1 MGIEIDLML
10 LYPQSK
16 GRLGERPIIT
26 EEDRII
32 SSRFDKDYFD
42 GDRKHG
48 YGGFNYHP
56 RFWTETVKLFK
67 QHYNLED
74 DAQILDIGCAK
85 GFMVKDFKL
94 LLPNSTVLGVDISE
108 YAINHAEPD
117 IREFVS
123 VANAIDLPFTDEQF
137 DLVISI
143 NTIHNLDRS
152 GCLKALREIERVSVG
167 NAFIMVDG
175 WQTDEER
182 DAMESWV
189 LTAKTM
195 MNKSDWVSLFKEA
208 NYTGDYFFWTVS

>member
-1 MGIEIDLML
+1 L
-10 LYPQSK
+10 
-16 GRLGERPIIT
+16 
-26 EEDRII
+26 
-32 SSRFDKDYFD
+32 DKDYFD

-48 YGGFNYHP
+48 YGGFSYHP

-67 QHYNLED
+67 QHYNLEED
-74 DAQILDIGCAK
+74 VRILDIGCAK

-94 LLPNSTVLGVDISE
+94 LLPNSTVLGIDISE
-108 YAINHAEPD
+108 YAINHAEPE

-123 VANAIDLPFTDEQF
+123 VANANNLPFTDKQF

-152 GCLKALREIERVSVG
+152 GCLKALREIERVSAS
-167 NAFIMVDG
+167 NSFIMVDG

>member
-1 MGIEIDLML
+1 MGIEIDLMR

-16 GRLGERPIIT
+16 GRLGERPTIT

-42 GDRKHG
+42 GDRKYG

-56 RFWTETVKLFK
+56 RFWTETAKLFK
-67 QHYNLED
+67 QHYNLEE
-74 DAQILDIGCAK
+74 DARILDIGCAK

-108 YAINHAEPD
+108 YAINHAEPE

-123 VANAIDLPFTDEQF
+123 VANANNLPFTDKQF

-143 NTIHNLDRS
+143 NTIHNLDQS
-152 GCLKALREIERVSVG
+152 GCLKALREIERVSAG
-167 NAFIMVDG
+167 NSFIMVDG
-175 WQTDEER
+175 WQTDQER

-195 MNKSDWVSLFKEA
+195 MKKSNWVSLFKEA

>member
-1 MGIEIDLML
+1 MGKEIDLMR

-16 GRLGERPIIT
+16 GRLRERPIVT
-26 EEDRII
+26 EDDRKI

-56 RFWTETVKLFK
+56 RFWTETVKLIT
-67 QHYNLED
+67 QYYNLRED
-74 DAQILDIGCAK
+74 ARILDIGCAK
-85 GFMVKDFKL
+85 GFMMKDFKL
-94 LLPNSTVLGVDISE
+94 LLPKSTVLGVDISE
-108 YAINHAEPD
+108 YAISCAEPE

-123 VANAIDLPFTDEQF
+123 VANAIDLPFSDGQF

-152 GCLKALREIERVSVG
+152 GCLKALHEIERVSAG
-167 NAFIMVDG
+167 NSFIMVDG
-175 WQTDEER
+175 WQTNEER
-182 DAMESWV
+182 DSMESWV

-195 MNKSDWVSLFKEA
+195 MNKNDWVSLFKEV